1 MRAVFRSAR
10 QLACKA
16 ATALAFSG
24 FIRLAF
30 Y

>member
-1 MRAVFRSAR
+1 VAVSRSAR

-16 ATALAFSG
+16 ATAFAFSS
-24 FIRLAF
+24 FIPLAL